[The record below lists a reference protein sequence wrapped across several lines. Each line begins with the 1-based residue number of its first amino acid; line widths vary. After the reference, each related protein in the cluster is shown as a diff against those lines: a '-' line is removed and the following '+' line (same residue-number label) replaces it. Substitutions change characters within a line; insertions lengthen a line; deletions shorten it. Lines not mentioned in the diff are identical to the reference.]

1 MMLPSDMALLWDK
14 TYRTHVEAFAANE
27 DVFLGE
33 FAKAFG
39 KLMELGVP
47 AFKKPFYQ
55 FW

>member
-1 MMLPSDMALLWDK
+1 MLCVAALQVFFKDFSA
-14 TYRTHVEAFAANE
+14 AFA
-27 DVFLGE
+27 
-33 FAKAFG
+33 